1 MLSLAAAAAA
11 AVLLPRAAASE
22 ALENATSNQIEVIA
36 SAYSWNDAGV
46 QLQLALATAD
56 AQLLPLAGASV
67 CVSSFSFS

>member
-11 AVLLPRAAASE
+11 VLLPASE
-22 ALENATSNQIEVIA
+22 ALENATSNQTEVFA
-36 SAYSWNDAGV
+36 SVSSWNDAGV

-67 CVSSFSFS
+67 CVSTPSFS